1 MIDTKRGGPGRGQ
14 GRKPLSPDQPTVVVT
29 MRMTQAQR
37 EPCGL
42 LGGAAWV
49 RRQLE
54 QAAG

>member
-1 MIDTKRGGPGRGQ
+1 MEAEAMTTRVQIIAAAIQSDSGFSGGPDSERL
-14 GRKPLSPDQPTVVVT
+14 R
-29 MRMTQAQR
+29 
-37 EPCGL
+37 L